1 VSGEIAKF
9 AERGLIVQCWQGI
22 GWNCHGG
29 NGVESMGQLQSWVTR
44 GLFHVDFVE
53 LGWTCNT
60 SQCLYIVDMN
70 AAYE

>member
-1 VSGEIAKF
+1 MVEM
-9 AERGLIVQCWQGI
+9 GLKAWD
-22 GWNCHGG
+22 NFT
-29 NGVESMGQLQSWVTR
+29 SWVTQ

-70 AAYE
+70 AAYEQTSQDAQSTSADA